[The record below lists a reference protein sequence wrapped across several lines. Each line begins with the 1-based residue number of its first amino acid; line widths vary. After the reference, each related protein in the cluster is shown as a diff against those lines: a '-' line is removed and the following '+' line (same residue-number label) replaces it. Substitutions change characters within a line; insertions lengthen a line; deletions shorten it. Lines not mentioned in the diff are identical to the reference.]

1 MSCRVPSLL
10 SLFGQQF
17 TQQFMSES
25 INELDHIVFAMGP
38 LGILTAIVGAIRVG
52 GHPWLKAL
60 VGRAREN
67 ISSAEVEL
75 MSSTSH
81 EVRELWDGKA
91 VVRTQAQQMVT
102 QLVFLKHRKHEA
114 TFGLTT
120 LEAEAAKGEA
130 EKEMECI
137 GM

>member
-1 MSCRVPSLL
+1 
-10 SLFGQQF
+10 
-17 TQQFMSES
+17 MSES
-25 INELDHIVFAMGP
+25 INELDHIVFAMAP

-91 VVRTQAQQMVT
+91 VVRTQAQQMVA